1 MTNSLS
7 IFTTMTNPEER
18 MDPWEEALNCYNDL
32 ADEVII
38 VGKDWPDEFAFEH
51 IGKTFQ
57 EGFDKCNND
66 WAIRMDLDYFF
77 HEKDL
82 SKIRK
87 ILTENTESPAV
98 SFPQYQFFTADRYQ
112 IKTKIC
118 VALNKKYFPNIKL
131 NGGGDLCLPTLNGER
146 IHPKKVPFFRIPLFQ
161 YDSMFRTKEILAQDR
176 ARFARAWYR
185 QFNEWGVRGGGTPE
199 EAFDAWFL
207 EVKMKYKKHTHKISL
222 KKHPKYIREKIN
234 DLDSSQFGFSAFGL
248 KNKTKREIKEY
259 LRGYYNK
266 YIY

>member
-1 MTNSLS
+1 MSKFIS

-18 MDPWEEALNCYNDL
+18 MDPWREALKCYGDL
-32 ADEVII
+32 ADEVIT
-38 VGKDWPDEFAFEH
+38 VGEDWPEEFKFDH

-57 EGFDKCNND
+57 KGFDKCSGD

-77 HEKDL
+77 HENDIQNIK
-82 SKIRK
+82 S
-87 ILTENTESPAV
+87 ILEKNTKYPAV
-98 SFPQYQFFTADRYQ
+98 SFPQYQFFTPERYQ
-112 IKTKIC
+112 VKTKIC
-118 VALNKKYFPNIKL
+118 VALNKRHFPDIKL
-131 NGGGDLCLPTLNGER
+131 NGGGDLCLPTINGER
-146 IHPKKVPFFRIPLFQ
+146 IHPKNVPFFRIPLFQ
-161 YDSMFRTKEILAQDR
+161 YDSIFRTKEIIAHDR

-222 KKHPKYIREKIN
+222 KKHPKYIQEKIN